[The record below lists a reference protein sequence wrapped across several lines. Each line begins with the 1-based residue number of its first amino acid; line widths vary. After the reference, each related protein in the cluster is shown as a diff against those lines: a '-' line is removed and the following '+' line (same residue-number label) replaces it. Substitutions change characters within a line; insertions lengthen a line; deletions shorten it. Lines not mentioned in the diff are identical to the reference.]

1 MLKRLFRR
9 MRPTG
14 NVARGDTNRDRLRR
28 WAVQPKGWKAARGY
42 ANGVLVE
49 DGGRTLYLAGQIAWD
64 AEQQLVGKD
73 NFSRQFVQALDNVLA
88 VVREAG
94 GQPEEI
100 VRMTV
105 FVTDKKAYL
114 DATKAIGVAWKDR
127 IGSHYPAMTLVE
139 VADLLEEGAM
149 VEIEATAVIG

>member
-14 NVARGDTNRDRLRR
+14 HVARGDMNRDRLRR

-88 VVREAG
+88 VVDEAG
-94 GQPEEI
+94 GRPEEI

-114 DATKAIGVAWKDR
+114 AATKAIGVAWKDR

-139 VADLLEEGAM
+139 VSDLLEEGAM

>member
-1 MLKRLFRR
+1 M
-9 MRPTG
+9 
-14 NVARGDTNRDRLRR
+14 
-28 WAVQPKGWKAARGY
+28 
-42 ANGVLVE
+42 E

-114 DATKAIGVAWKDR
+114 AATKAIGVAWKDR